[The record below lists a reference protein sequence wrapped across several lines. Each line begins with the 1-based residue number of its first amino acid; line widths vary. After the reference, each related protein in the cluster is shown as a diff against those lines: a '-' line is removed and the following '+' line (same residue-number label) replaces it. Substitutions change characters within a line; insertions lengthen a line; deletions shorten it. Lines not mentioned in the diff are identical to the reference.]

1 MKLIP
6 LITAILVTA
15 FLYFLVFERDALL
28 AFAQTTT
35 PEEVNEAENAPNG
48 ADDKSDAIRV
58 FAIKSQ
64 ARQIDSAVIMRGQ
77 TEATR
82 SVEVR
87 AQTSGQV
94 VSEPLRKGNYVKT
107 DQLLC
112 QIDVGTRE
120 ASLAEANARLAEARA
135 RVPETKARLDEAMA
149 RLDEAKINDNAAS
162 KLSQGGFASETR
174 VASAQAAV
182 RAAEAAVASAKSGLQ
197 STGAGIQSAE
207 AAIASVQKD
216 IDRLN
221 ITAPFEGLLETDTAE
236 LGSLLQP
243 GTLCATILQL
253 DPMKL
258 VGFVPETEVGR
269 VEIGALAGAR
279 LSGGQEV
286 QGRVTFLSRS
296 ADQTTRT
303 FRVEIQVP
311 NGDLAIRDGQTAE
324 IIVAADGASA
334 HLLPQSA
341 LTLNDDG
348 DLGLRTID
356 EDSRAQFSAVTLL
369 RDTAE
374 GVWVA
379 GLPETANVITIG
391 QEYVVDGVPV
401 TPTFEEPQ
409 Q

>member
-6 LITAILVTA
+6 LITAILVTG
-15 FLYFLVFERDALL
+15 FLYFLVFEREQLL
-28 AFAQTTT
+28 VFAQGDAPQTSETADGDAQT
-35 PEEVNEAENAPNG
+35 DDAEQANV
-48 ADDKSDAIRV
+48 IRV
-58 FAIKSQ
+58 IAIKSE
-64 ARQIDSAVIMRGQ
+64 ARQIDSAVILRGQ

-82 SVEVR
+82 SVQVR

-94 VSEPLRKGNYVKT
+94 VSEPLRKGTFVNA

-120 ASLAEANARLAEARA
+120 ASLAEANARLAEAQA
-135 RVPETKARLDEAMA
+135 RVPETQARLDEALA
-149 RLDEAKINDNAAS
+149 RLDEAKINDNAAA
-162 KLSQGGFASETR
+162 KLSEGGFASETR

-207 AAIASVQKD
+207 AAIAGVKKD
-216 IDRLN
+216 IERLQ
-221 ITAPFEGLLETDTAE
+221 ITAPFEGLLETDSAE

-258 VGFVPETEVGR
+258 VGFVR
-269 VEIGALAGAR
+269 LA
-279 LSGGQEV
+279 GGQEV

-311 NGDLAIRDGQTAE
+311 NGDLKIRDGQTAE
-324 IIVAADGASA
+324 IIVAADGAKA

-348 DLGLRTID
+348 DLGVRTVD
-356 EDSRAQFSAVTLL
+356 ENSTAQFANLTLL
-369 RDTAE
+369 RDTAQ

-379 GLPETANVITIG
+379 GLPDTANVITIG
-391 QEYVVDGVPV
+391 QEYVTDGVSVEPSY
-401 TPTFEEPQ
+401 EEPKQ
-409 Q
+409 